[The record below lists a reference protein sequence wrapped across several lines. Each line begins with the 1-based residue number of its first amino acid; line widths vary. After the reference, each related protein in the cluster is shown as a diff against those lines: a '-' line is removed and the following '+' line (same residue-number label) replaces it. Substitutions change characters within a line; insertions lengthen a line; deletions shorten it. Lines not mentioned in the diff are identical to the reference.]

1 MTKAFVMLAFA
12 ATSAAAAPNVPPP
25 EQAEPI
31 LITGATL
38 HTVSGATIENG
49 RMLFSGGRIEAIGA
63 ADTARGSS
71 VRVLDL
77 SGLHVYPGLIDANTV
92 LGLVEIEAVRATVD
106 VAEPGP
112 VNPNVRAERAVN
124 PDSEL
129 IPVARANGV
138 LTALTVPNRGTDG
151 LIVGTSAAIALDGWT
166 SENMVVKAPVGMHVF
181 WPEMHVPDAT
191 PPARRAELIEQRDER
206 LAALETSF
214 EQAAAYHR
222 ARTANPDTLVD
233 LRWEA
238 MLPVLAGELP
248 LFAHAEELAQI
259 RHALDL
265 AERYELDL
273 VIVGGADAWR
283 IADELARRAVPVVVG
298 SVLRA
303 PERRWEAYSVPFENP
318 AKLAAA
324 GVVVAISGT
333 GTPFDAANVRNLP
346 YDAAKAVAHGMSP
359 QQALESVT
367 LAPARILGIDAR
379 LGSLEV
385 GKDATFIVTDG
396 DPLDT
401 MTHVR
406 QAFVRGR
413 ALDLTTRHT
422 TLYSKYRERL
432 RQLGYTVD

>member
-1 MTKAFVMLAFA
+1 
-12 ATSAAAAPNVPPP
+12 
-25 EQAEPI
+25 
-31 LITGATL
+31 
-38 HTVSGATIENG
+38 
-49 RMLFSGGRIEAIGA
+49 
-63 ADTARGSS
+63 
-71 VRVLDL
+71 
-77 SGLHVYPGLIDANTV
+77 
-92 LGLVEIEAVRATVD
+92 
-106 VAEPGP
+106 
-112 VNPNVRAERAVN
+112 
-124 PDSEL
+124 
-129 IPVARANGV
+129 
-138 LTALTVPNRGTDG
+138 
-151 LIVGTSAAIALDGWT
+151 
-166 SENMVVKAPVGMHVF
+166 
-181 WPEMHVPDAT
+181 
-191 PPARRAELIEQRDER
+191 
-206 LAALETSF
+206 
-214 EQAAAYHR
+214 
-222 ARTANPDTLVD
+222 
-233 LRWEA
+233 
-238 MLPVLAGELP
+238 
-248 LFAHAEELAQI
+248 
-259 RHALDL
+259 
-265 AERYELDL
+265 
-273 VIVGGADAWR
+273 
-283 IADELARRAVPVVVG
+283 VPVVVG

-413 ALDLTTRHT
+413 ALGLTTRHT